1 MIVYFISLGFVLL
14 MYISQ
19 NQIQSVFVGSETS
32 MTLGLRCKLSK
43 AVSVN
48 ITSFQLADFQYGQ
61 NNDYVEMLNHI
72 NQLKNLSNEKQC
84 FHRLVPYEMNP
95 YHSSLCLS
103 ATQVISFFNNH
114 KQDLL
119 FRCHDTTT
127 FSHCQQ
133 FYLLLYDSKN
143 NLCSSYQRKPCNC
156 VVNYLI

>member
-19 NQIQSVFVGSETS
+19 NQIRSMCVGSETAL
-32 MTLGLRCKLSK
+32 TLELRSKLSK

-84 FHRLVPYEMNP
+84 FHRLVPYIILP
-95 YHSSLCLS
+95 PVY
-103 ATQVISFFNNH
+103 QQH
-114 KQDLL
+114 KL
-119 FRCHDTTT
+119 FR
-127 FSHCQQ
+127 FSTII
-133 FYLLLYDSKN
+133 SKIYCSDVMIPQHSLTAN
-143 NLCSSYQRKPCNC
+143 NSIYCCMTLKTIFAPHIRESL
-156 VVNYLI
+156 VIVW